1 MSADAGGS
9 AAGRAGTGGQ
19 VRIDLL
25 GPVSARRGAVPLA
38 LGPVRRQA
46 VLAALIL
53 RAPAFVTYRQLLDDV
68 WGAETPGTGHRV
80 LSSYVY
86 SLRKALDVAGA
97 GAARSVIRG
106 GRGGYRLVPEGVS
119 TDLGD
124 LAEQVGR
131 IHRAKAAGDL
141 GAALVGSGRALELF
155 RGEPLPG
162 LPGPLAGTERER
174 LARQRR
180 TVLQDRAECLVL
192 LGRHPEALDALM
204 AAPLAQPHDEPLAGL
219 RMRALYGSGR
229 QAEALDLYRETRR
242 RLLDELGMEPGEEL
256 RRVHQAVLRGD
267 DHLLLGRPAGLSA
280 AGAPAAGGV
289 EPARGAAEGG
299 PGDVGD
305 VGADPG
311 AVEAE
316 GSSAGRR
323 LPEGDG
329 RPGGSGR
336 PGGTGGPDGFGGPG
350 GTGRPGGPGRPGG
363 TGSPNGSGGPGG
375 PGGTGRPDGFGGPS
389 GPSGP
394 SGPGRPGGT
403 GSPDGSGRPGET
415 GRPAVPGRSD
425 GSGPAG
431 RSHPHPRPRA
441 RVRRNDLPGDT
452 ACLVG
457 REEELALL
465 TAPVSPEGV
474 SVVAVDGTAGVG
486 KTALVVRAARAI
498 GDTYPDGCLF
508 VDLHTHGAAHE
519 SVGPERA
526 LRRLLRAVRGS
537 GDEIPDDL
545 DDVAD
550 LVAAWRAATSE
561 LRLLLVV
568 DDARSAAQVRP
579 LLPAGPGSR
588 VLVAGRQRLLGLDA
602 DLRLTVEPLDTG
614 DAVGL
619 LRELIGESRADR
631 EPEEAAELARR
642 CGGLPLAL
650 RIASARLQNRPSW
663 TLAFLAGRMS
673 DDVRGLGE
681 LRAGDRSVEAAF
693 RMSYDQLSP
702 ELRRGFRALGLAP
715 TARFDVLTL
724 AAMLGAPR
732 EEAEELLEDLVDASL
747 LQQPH
752 PGRYRLHDLVRAH
765 ARRLAT
771 EAPEEAAGY
780 RTAVLDLYTAAGR
793 IAGDWG
799 PDGFPTGSGTTGP
812 APFPGWREASAWL
825 KAAGGE
831 LVDVVAYA
839 AAAGRFDHA
848 CWIAEALVDPLVH
861 QGRHPECRAVLELAL
876 PCADLAADR
885 RMPSALRN
893 CMGMVDIYQGRF
905 PQAHTWFTEALRLGR
920 GQDDLREQA
929 RAVAGMGAA
938 EWILGD
944 VEEALAHLG
953 EAVELAPRLGDDW
966 LSGIALCNLGAVH
979 SQQGRHEQ
987 ALEHY
992 ATAVAIAEKNGRP
1005 RAIGNALCFAADA
1018 HLALGRHAEAT
1029 HLLRRAVELARE
1041 AEDLPLHAASLS
1053 RLATAEHVQGSL
1065 RSAVDIHREALST
1078 LTPGASTWLEMEVRV
1093 RLGSTYAAS
1102 GRRAEARH
1110 EFETALALPG
1120 AGDHPRQ
1127 NTMAREGLRAV
1138 DARGPGEQEK

>member
-1 MSADAGGS
+1 MGMDAGGS
-9 AAGRAGTGGQ
+9 AASRADTGEQ

-25 GPVSARRGAVPLA
+25 GPVSASRGAAPIA

-86 SLRKALDVAGA
+86 SLRKAMDVAGA

-106 GRGGYRLVPEGVS
+106 GRGGYRFVPEGVS

-124 LAEQVGR
+124 LAEQVDR

-141 GAALVGSGRALELF
+141 DTALVRSGRALELF
-155 RGEPLPG
+155 RGEPMPG

-180 TVLQDRAECLVL
+180 TVHQDRAECLVL

-256 RRVHQAVLRGD
+256 RRVHQAVLRRD
-267 DHLLLGRPAGLSA
+267 DHLLLGRPAGPSA

-289 EPARGAAEGG
+289 EPARGAVEGD
-299 PGDVGD
+299 PGDVE
-305 VGADPG
+305 ADPG
-311 AVEAE
+311 AAEAE
-316 GSSAGRR
+316 GSLAGRR
-323 LPEGDG
+323 LPEGAG
-329 RPGGSGR
+329 H
-336 PGGTGGPDGFGGPG
+336 PDGPG
-350 GTGRPGGPGRPGG
+350 HPGGPGH
-363 TGSPNGSGGPGG
+363 
-375 PGGTGRPDGFGGPS
+375 
-389 GPSGP
+389 
-394 SGPGRPGGT
+394 
-403 GSPDGSGRPGET
+403 
-415 GRPAVPGRSD
+415 PAAPGRSE
-425 GSGPAG
+425 GSGQAG
-431 RSHPHPRPRA
+431 RARPRPRPRA

-465 TAPVSPEGV
+465 TAPVSPKGV

-486 KTALVVRAARAI
+486 KTALVVRAARAL
-498 GDTYPDGCLF
+498 GDAYPDGCLF

-519 SVGPERA
+519 GVGPERA

-673 DDVRGLGE
+673 DDVRSLGE

-693 RMSYDQLSP
+693 RMSYDQLTP
-702 ELRRGFRALGLAP
+702 ELRRGFRALGLTP

-724 AAMLGAPR
+724 AAMLGSPR

-771 EAPEEAAGY
+771 EAPEEAAEY
-780 RTAVLDLYTAAGR
+780 RTAVLNLYTAAGR

-799 PDGFPTGSGTTGP
+799 PDGFPTGFGTAGP

-848 CWIAEALVDPLVH
+848 CWIAEALADPLVH
-861 QGRHPECRAVLELAL
+861 QGRYPECRAVLELAL

-944 VEEALAHLG
+944 AEEALAHLG

-966 LSGIALCNLGAVH
+966 LSGIALCNLGAIH

-992 ATAVAIAEKNGRP
+992 AAALAIAEKNGRP

-1065 RSAVDIHREALST
+1065 RSAVDIHREALSA

-1093 RLGSTYAAS
+1093 RLGSTYAAA

-1120 AGDHPRQ
+1120 AGEHPRQ
-1127 NTMAREGLRAV
+1127 NTMARDGLRAV
-1138 DARGPGEQEK
+1138 DARGPGEQKK

>member
-1 MSADAGGS
+1 MSVDVGGS
-9 AAGRAGTGGQ
+9 AVGRAGTGGQ

-86 SLRKALDVAGA
+86 SLRKALDTAGA

-299 PGDVGD
+299 PGDVG
-305 VGADPG
+305 ADPG
-311 AVEAE
+311 VVGAE

-336 PGGTGGPDGFGGPG
+336 SGGA
-350 GTGRPGGPGRPGG
+350 
-363 TGSPNGSGGPGG
+363 GSPGGSGGPGG
-375 PGGTGRPDGFGGPS
+375 A
-389 GPSGP
+389 
-394 SGPGRPGGT
+394 
-403 GSPDGSGRPGET
+403 GSPDGSGGPDGP
-415 GRPAVPGRSD
+415 GRPAAPGRPAGPGRSD

-431 RSHPHPRPRA
+431 RAHPHPHPRPRA
-441 RVRRNDLPGDT
+441 RARRNDLPGDT

-474 SVVAVDGTAGVG
+474 FVVAVDGTAGVG

-498 GDTYPDGCLF
+498 GDAYPDGCLF

-702 ELRRGFRALGLAP
+702 QLRRGFRALGLAP

-724 AAMLGAPR
+724 AAMLEAPR

-771 EAPEEAAGY
+771 EAPEEAAEY

-799 PDGFPTGSGTTGP
+799 PDGFPTGSGATGP

-861 QGRHPECRAVLELAL
+861 QGRYPECRAVLELAL

-893 CMGMVDIYQGRF
+893 CMGVVDIYQGRF

-992 ATAVAIAEKNGRP
+992 AAAVAIAEKNGRP

-1018 HLALGRHAEAT
+1018 HLALGRHAQAT

-1093 RLGSTYAAS
+1093 RLGSTYAAA

-1138 DARGPGEQEK
+1138 DARGPGEQKK

>member
-1 MSADAGGS
+1 MSADAAGS

-86 SLRKALDVAGA
+86 SLRKALDTAGA

-141 GAALVGSGRALELF
+141 DTALVGSGRALELF

-267 DHLLLGRPAGLSA
+267 DHLLLGRRAGPSA
-280 AGAPAAGGV
+280 AGS
-289 EPARGAAEGG
+289 
-299 PGDVGD
+299 PG
-305 VGADPG
+305 
-311 AVEAE
+311 
-316 GSSAGRR
+316 
-323 LPEGDG
+323 
-329 RPGGSGR
+329 
-336 PGGTGGPDGFGGPG
+336 
-350 GTGRPGGPGRPGG
+350 
-363 TGSPNGSGGPGG
+363 GSGGPGG
-375 PGGTGRPDGFGGPS
+375 A
-389 GPSGP
+389 
-394 SGPGRPGGT
+394 
-403 GSPDGSGRPGET
+403 GSSDGSGGPA
-415 GRPAVPGRSD
+415 RPAAPGRSD

-431 RSHPHPRPRA
+431 RAHPHPRARA
-441 RVRRNDLPGDT
+441 RARRNDLPGDT

-498 GDTYPDGCLF
+498 GDAYPDGCLF

-732 EEAEELLEDLVDASL
+732 KEAEELLEDLVDASL

-780 RTAVLDLYTAAGR
+780 RTAVLDLYAAAGR

-861 QGRHPECRAVLELAL
+861 QGRYPECRAVLELAL

-905 PQAHTWFTEALRLGR
+905 PQARTWFTEALRLGR

-953 EAVELAPRLGDDW
+953 EAVQLAPRLGDDW
-966 LSGIALCNLGAVH
+966 LSGIALCNLGAIH

-992 ATAVAIAEKNGRP
+992 AAAVAIAEKNGRP

-1078 LTPGASTWLEMEVRV
+1078 LRPGASTWLEMEVRV
-1093 RLGSTYAAS
+1093 RLGSTYAAA

-1110 EFETALALPG
+1110 EFQTALALPG

-1127 NTMAREGLRAV
+1127 NSMAREGLRAV
-1138 DARGPGEQEK
+1138 DARGPGEQKK

>member
-86 SLRKALDVAGA
+86 SLRKALDTAGA

-131 IHRAKAAGDL
+131 NHRAKAAGDL
-141 GAALVGSGRALELF
+141 GTALVGSGRALELF

-180 TVLQDRAECLVL
+180 TLLQDRAECLVL

-280 AGAPAAGGV
+280 AGAPTAGGV
-289 EPARGAAEGG
+289 EPARGAAEGR

-311 AVEAE
+311 GVGAE
-316 GSSAGRR
+316 GSSARRR
-323 LPEGDG
+323 LPERDG
-329 RPGGSGR
+329 RPGGSGH
-336 PGGTGGPDGFGGPG
+336 
-350 GTGRPGGPGRPGG
+350 
-363 TGSPNGSGGPGG
+363 

-389 GPSGP
+389 GP
-394 SGPGRPGGT
+394 GRPGWT
-403 GSPDGSGRPGET
+403 GSPDGSGRPGGPGRPDAP

-702 ELRRGFRALGLAP
+702 GLRRGFRALGLAP

>member
-86 SLRKALDVAGA
+86 SLRKALDVTGA

-106 GRGGYRLVPEGVS
+106 GHGGYRLVPEGVS

-141 GAALVGSGRALELF
+141 DTALVGSGRALELF

-180 TVLQDRAECLVL
+180 TVLQDRAECMVL

-229 QAEALDLYRETRR
+229 QAEALDLYRDTRR

-280 AGAPAAGGV
+280 AGAPTAGAPTAGGAG
-289 EPARGAAEGG
+289 PARGAAEGR

-311 AVEAE
+311 GVGAE
-316 GSSAGRR
+316 GPSAGRP
-323 LPEGDG
+323 LPEGGG
-329 RPGGSGR
+329 RPDGSGH
-336 PGGTGGPDGFGGPG
+336 PG
-350 GTGRPGGPGRPGG
+350 GTGRPGGSGRSGGAGSPGG
-363 TGSPNGSGGPGG
+363 S
-375 PGGTGRPDGFGGPS
+375 GGTGRPDGFGW
-389 GPSGP
+389 P
-394 SGPGRPGGT
+394 SGPGRPGGA
-403 GSPDGSGRPGET
+403 GSPDAP
-415 GRPAVPGRSD
+415 GRPAAPGRSD

-431 RSHPHPRPRA
+431 RAHPHPRPRA
-441 RVRRNDLPGDT
+441 RRNDLPGDT
-452 ACLVG
+452 ARLVG

-465 TAPVSPEGV
+465 TAAVSPEGV

-498 GDTYPDGCLF
+498 GDNYPDGCLF

-537 GDEIPDDL
+537 GDEIPDGL

-568 DDARSAAQVRP
+568 DDARSASQVRP

-602 DLRLTVEPLDTG
+602 DLRLTVEPLATG

-631 EPEEAAELARR
+631 EPEEAADLARR

-732 EEAEELLEDLVDASL
+732 DEAEEFLEDLVDASL

-765 ARRLAT
+765 AWRLAT

-861 QGRHPECRAVLELAL
+861 QGRYPECRAVLELAL
-876 PCADLAADR
+876 PCADLAEDR

-905 PQAHTWFTEALRLGR
+905 PQARTWFTEALRLGR

-966 LSGIALCNLGAVH
+966 LSGIALCNLGAIH

-992 ATAVAIAEKNGRP
+992 AAAVAIAEKNGRP

-1093 RLGSTYAAS
+1093 RLGSTYAAA
-1102 GRRAEARH
+1102 GHCAEARH

-1138 DARGPGEQEK
+1138 DARGPGEQKK

>member
-1 MSADAGGS
+1 MGMSADAGGS

-86 SLRKALDVAGA
+86 SLRKALDVTGA

-106 GRGGYRLVPEGVS
+106 GHGGYRLVPEGVS

-141 GAALVGSGRALELF
+141 DTALVGSGRALELF

-180 TVLQDRAECLVL
+180 TVLQDRAECMVL

-229 QAEALDLYRETRR
+229 QAEALDLYRDTRR

-280 AGAPAAGGV
+280 AGAPTAGAPTAGGAG
-289 EPARGAAEGG
+289 PARGAAEGR

-311 AVEAE
+311 GVGAE
-316 GSSAGRR
+316 GPSAGRP
-323 LPEGDG
+323 LPEGGG
-329 RPGGSGR
+329 RPDGSGH
-336 PGGTGGPDGFGGPG
+336 PG
-350 GTGRPGGPGRPGG
+350 GTGRPGGSGRSGGAGSPGG
-363 TGSPNGSGGPGG
+363 S
-375 PGGTGRPDGFGGPS
+375 GGTGRPDGFGW
-389 GPSGP
+389 P
-394 SGPGRPGGT
+394 SGPGRPGGA
-403 GSPDGSGRPGET
+403 GSPDAP
-415 GRPAVPGRSD
+415 GRPAAPGRSD

-431 RSHPHPRPRA
+431 RAHPHPRPRA
-441 RVRRNDLPGDT
+441 RRNDLPGDT
-452 ACLVG
+452 ARLVG

-465 TAPVSPEGV
+465 TAAVSPEGV

-498 GDTYPDGCLF
+498 GDNYPDGCLF

-537 GDEIPDDL
+537 GDEIPDGL

-568 DDARSAAQVRP
+568 DDARSASQVRP

-602 DLRLTVEPLDTG
+602 DLRLTVEPLATG

-631 EPEEAAELARR
+631 EPEEAADLARR

-732 EEAEELLEDLVDASL
+732 DEAEEFLEDLVDASL

-765 ARRLAT
+765 AWRLAT

-861 QGRHPECRAVLELAL
+861 QGRYPECRAVLELAL
-876 PCADLAADR
+876 PCADLAEDR

-905 PQAHTWFTEALRLGR
+905 PQARTWFTEALRLGR

-966 LSGIALCNLGAVH
+966 LSGIALCNLGAIH

-992 ATAVAIAEKNGRP
+992 AAAVAIAEKNGRP

-1093 RLGSTYAAS
+1093 RLGSTYAAA
-1102 GRRAEARH
+1102 GHCAEARH

-1138 DARGPGEQEK
+1138 DARGPGEQKK

>member
-141 GAALVGSGRALELF
+141 GTALVGSGRALELF

-180 TVLQDRAECLVL
+180 TLLQDRAECLVL

-280 AGAPAAGGV
+280 AGAPTAGGV
-289 EPARGAAEGG
+289 EPARGAAEGR

-311 AVEAE
+311 GVGAE

-329 RPGGSGR
+329 RPGGSGH
-336 PGGTGGPDGFGGPG
+336 PGGTGGP
-350 GTGRPGGPGRPGG
+350 GG
-363 TGSPNGSGGPGG
+363 TGSPGGIGSPDGSGG
-375 PGGTGRPDGFGGPS
+375 PGGTGRPDGFG
-389 GPSGP
+389 GP

-403 GSPDGSGRPGET
+403 GSPDGSGRPGGT

-431 RSHPHPRPRA
+431 RAHPRPRA
-441 RVRRNDLPGDT
+441 RVRRSDLPGDT

-579 LLPAGPGSR
+579 LLPAGPKSR

-861 QGRHPECRAVLELAL
+861 QGRYPECRAVLELAL

-1138 DARGPGEQEK
+1138 DARGPGEQKK